1 MAYVAGSWLRV
12 ARPQKGNIS
21 PVPSPSESC
30 RLYTQLK
37 WQRRLRHGA
46 PRSNQRLGSGSGA
59 EPPPPQATQAISR
72 KSSSHNSAVFL
83 SLSIHFSE
91 EPQSFTYSVLVVG
104 IRVAGDSGRLG
115 AGARGGRGGTECQVI
130 DPERKRTSCDSYP
143 ACWRSCTALTVRS
156 SAETARL
163 RCRSPAL
170 ACAFCFSELLPSLPS
185 GSLQPLLSYPL
196 DAPRWEALE
205 SLCQSLGDQYCC
217 RHSLLLKHL
226 DLTIFAFQWSDQAE
240 AKGEAMKAVL
250 FPIRET
256 MTPESDVSI
265 AHILAARADL
275 SHLVPA
281 MSKAARRGTSC
292 AINKVLMG
300 NVPDPGGRPNE
311 FEAPMPSWQSRRENG
326 GGRKA
331 GRHCWGHK
339 KKKK

>member
-1 MAYVAGSWLRV
+1 MAYVADSAGSRLRV
-12 ARPQKGNIS
+12 ARPQKGNIF

-72 KSSSHNSAVFL
+72 KSGSHNSAVFL

-91 EPQSFTYSVLVVG
+91 DPQSFTYSVLVVG
-104 IRVAGDSGRLG
+104 IRVGRYSVSNKLMFMKNILILG
-115 AGARGGRGGTECQVI
+115 GGRGGGTGGGRCSPGPA
-130 DPERKRTSCDSYP
+130 DP
-143 ACWRSCTALTVRS
+143 
-156 SAETARL
+156 
-163 RCRSPAL
+163 
-170 ACAFCFSELLPSLPS
+170 
-185 GSLQPLLSYPL
+185 G
-196 DAPRWEALE
+196 EALE

-226 DLTIFAFQWSDQAE
+226 DLTISAFHWSDRAE
-240 AKGEAMKAVL
+240 AQREAMKAVL

-265 AHILAARADL
+265 AHILAAQADL
-275 SHLVPA
+275 SRLVPA

-300 NVPDPGGRPNE
+300 NVPDRGKI
-311 FEAPMPSWQSRRENG
+311 FY
-326 GGRKA
+326 
-331 GRHCWGHK
+331 
-339 KKKK
+339 